1 MVDYKEHTKL
11 FQNIN
16 PEHAHIHES
25 CSKTLK
31 CLALGSLGLSS
42 MLFAHAHICIIS
54 DISLLQ
60 TARHTRMRACY
71 KICPH
76 TETLFIILQQLFQ
89 QKKITVI
96 NRIRCQA

>member
-76 TETLFIILQQLFQ
+76 TETYSLFYSSSFNKKRLQ
-89 QKKITVI
+89 
-96 NRIRCQA
+96 